1 MVLRYWQLRQWL
13 TGICKMQSAN
23 NTTSPETATLAHAVG
38 LVASMISLNDGMSDY
53 IEGILEQGKWW
64 TM

>member
-1 MVLRYWQLRQWL
+1 
-13 TGICKMQSAN
+13 MQSAD
-23 NTTSPETATLAHAVG
+23 NTTSPETATLAHAVE

-53 IEGILEQGKWW
+53 IEWVLEKDSWW

>member
-1 MVLRYWQLRQWL
+1 
-13 TGICKMQSAN
+13 MQSAN